1 MILKASGDE
10 FRICRSVPPKRSQ
23 ILLGRLIQ
31 SNELVAHFSHKARH
45 GVAWIIPADS
55 LGKETTHWQWEIG
68 GSHCILVKC
77 LFVPAKRCSE
87 REVNL
92 ASLKCVCQEGEIGGW
107 GGGAAV
113 RLI

>member
-1 MILKASGDE
+1 MSFGSVVVCLPSAARFSSGVLS
-10 FRICRSVPPKRSQ
+10 RAM
-23 ILLGRLIQ
+23 
-31 SNELVAHFSHKARH
+31 NWSHKARH
-45 GVAWIIPADS
+45 GAAWIIPADS
-55 LGKETTHWQWEIG
+55 PGKETTHWQWEIG